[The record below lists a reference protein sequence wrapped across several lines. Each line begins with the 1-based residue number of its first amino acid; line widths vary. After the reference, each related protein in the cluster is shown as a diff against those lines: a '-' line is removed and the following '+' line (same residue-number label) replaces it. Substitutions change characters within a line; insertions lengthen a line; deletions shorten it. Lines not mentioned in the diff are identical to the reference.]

1 MKKHLILFAAV
12 VLAMS
17 LAFVSCDKTE
27 DNDKPNTPVQ
37 PEPDPEPDYTHFNI
51 VPYIWTITQIQN
63 DGLNEYISNMIN
75 QALASGNLHVSFE
88 GETGGLETQYAG
100 WQMHVAYNT
109 TNVLN
114 FNVDSYSPQTQQ
126 IVITNTTSSYSGIVS
141 ITADTEKVYMNVAT
155 TAANSEQA
163 FTIMAWIPNPVNE

>member
-17 LAFVSCDKTE
+17 LAFVSCNKTE

-51 VPYIWTITQIQN
+51 VPYTWTITQIQN

-126 IVITNTTSSYSGIVS
+126 IVISNTTSSYSGMVS
-141 ITADTEKVYMNVAT
+141 ITTDTSKVYMNVAT
-155 TAANSEQA
+155 TAANSEQT
-163 FTIMAWIPNPVNE
+163 FTIMAWIPNPVND

>member
-75 QALASGNLHVSFE
+75 QALASGNLRVSFE

-114 FNVDSYSPQTQQ
+114 FNVESYSPQTQQ

-163 FTIMAWIPNPVNE
+163 FTIMAWIPTPEND

>member
-1 MKKHLILFAAV
+1 MKKTLFIASLLV
-12 VLAMS
+12 MAMS
-17 LAFVSCDKTE
+17 LVFVSCDKTE
-27 DNDKPNTPVQ
+27 DNDKPGTPVQ
-37 PEPDPEPDYTHFNI
+37 PGPDPEPDYTHFNI

-114 FNVDSYSPQTQQ
+114 FNVESYSPQTQQ
-126 IVITNTTSSYSGIVS
+126 IVINNATSTYSGIVS

-155 TAANSEQA
+155 AAANSDQA
-163 FTIMAWIPNPVNE
+163 FTISAYIYIPE

>member
-1 MKKHLILFAAV
+1 MKKTLLTASLLF
-12 VLAMS
+12 LAMS
-17 LAFVSCDKTE
+17 LVFVSCDKTE
-27 DNDKPNTPVQ
+27 ENEKPSTPVQ
-37 PEPDPEPDYTHFNI
+37 PGPDPEPDYTHFNI

-88 GETGGLETQYAG
+88 GETGGQETQYAG

-114 FNVDSYSPQTQQ
+114 FNVESYNPQTQQ
-126 IVITNTTSSYSGIVS
+126 IVISNTTSTYSGIVS

-155 TAANSEQA
+155 TDANSELA
-163 FTIMAWIPNPVNE
+163 FTIMAYIPFPE

>member
-27 DNDKPNTPVQ
+27 DNDKPNTPEQ
-37 PEPDPEPDYTHFNI
+37 PEPNNEPDYTHFNI
-51 VPYIWTITQIQN
+51 VPYTWTITQIQN

-75 QALASGNLHVSFE
+75 QALASGSLHVSFE

-126 IVITNTTSSYSGIVS
+126 IVITNSFNYRRHRKSIYERGHHSCQLGAGFHNNGLDSKSG
-141 ITADTEKVYMNVAT
+141 E
-155 TAANSEQA
+155 
-163 FTIMAWIPNPVNE
+163 

>member
-27 DNDKPNTPVQ
+27 DNDKPNTPEQ
-37 PEPDPEPDYTHFNI
+37 PEPNNEPDYTHFNI
-51 VPYIWTITQIQN
+51 VPYTWTITQIQN

-75 QALASGNLHVSFE
+75 QALASGSLHVSFE

-114 FNVDSYSPQTQQ
+114 FTPSYFSSSNTNEYEPGLNSAGS
-126 IVITNTTSSYSGIVS
+126 VITPSSTL
-141 ITADTEKVYMNVAT
+141 TAEI
-155 TAANSEQA
+155 S
-163 FTIMAWIPNPVNE
+163 

>member
-27 DNDKPNTPVQ
+27 ENDKPGTPVQ
-37 PEPDPEPDYTHFNI
+37 PGPDPEPDYTHFNI
-51 VPYIWTITQIQN
+51 VPYTWTITQIQN

-114 FNVDSYSPQTQQ
+114 FNVESYNPQTQQ

>member
-114 FNVDSYSPQTQQ
+114 FNVERYSPQTQQ
-126 IVITNTTSSYSGIVS
+126 IVISNTTSSYSGMVS
-141 ITADTEKVYMNVAT
+141 ITTDTSKC
-155 TAANSEQA
+155 
-163 FTIMAWIPNPVNE
+163 I

>member
-114 FNVDSYSPQTQQ
+114 FNVERYSPQTQQ
-126 IVITNTTSSYSGIVS
+126 IVISNTTSSYSGIVS

-163 FTIMAWIPNPVNE
+163 FTIMAWIPTPEND